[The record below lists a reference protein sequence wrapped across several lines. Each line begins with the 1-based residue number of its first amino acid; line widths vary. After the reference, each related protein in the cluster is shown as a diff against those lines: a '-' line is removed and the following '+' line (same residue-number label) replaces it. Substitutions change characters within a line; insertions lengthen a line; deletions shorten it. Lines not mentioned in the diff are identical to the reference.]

1 MKEGLIDSQHN
12 PLAIADVEGG
22 ENDDKPTTPKV
33 DTLEV
38 SKGEEGYDEESA
50 TWYVTISA
58 MIASINSCNL
68 GYDQGVTTGVVRTFR
83 RDGGNGLRLNDT
95 QIELFVGMLS
105 FAAILGAASMA
116 YLSDKMGRRFIFVLS
131 QVFFITGILV
141 MICSATYEVIMLG
154 RFILGFGVGLGLAVD
169 PMYIAEIAPPRIRG
183 RLVSWS
189 ETADNCG
196 ILLGFMS
203 SWIFSG
209 ADGNKQW
216 RAMLSLGLIMPLVLL
231 FCAAYRLPESPRW
244 LLQNNRQ
251 KEAAEILRKCSSN
264 PNAEGH
270 ELARVMKADIDE
282 ELALSAN
289 TTWTSLFSDKISR
302 RKLRAGLGMAIAQ
315 QITGEEAIL

>member
-289 TTWTSLFSDKISR
+289 TTWTSLFSG
-302 RKLRAGLGMAIAQ
+302 A
-315 QITGEEAIL
+315 